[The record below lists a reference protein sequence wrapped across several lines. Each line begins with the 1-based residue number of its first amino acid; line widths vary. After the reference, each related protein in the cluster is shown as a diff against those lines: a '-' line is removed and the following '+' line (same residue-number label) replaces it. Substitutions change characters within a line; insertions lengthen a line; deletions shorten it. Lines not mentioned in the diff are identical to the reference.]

1 MATYALDTK
10 ESAKKK
16 LDKLKRKNPK
26 QLQIIRN
33 KLKQIL
39 EDPYRF
45 KPLRSDMYGPREVH
59 IDKHFV
65 LVYSIDKE
73 KMMVVIE
80 DYDHHDKIFGK

>member
-1 MATYALDTK
+1 
-10 ESAKKK
+10 
-16 LDKLKRKNPK
+16 
-26 QLQIIRN
+26 
-33 KLKQIL
+33 
-39 EDPYRF
+39 
-45 KPLRSDMYGPREVH
+45 MYGPREVH